1 MPAVPIPVG
10 RFRSR
15 IAQALGAVHAEIGGD
30 GLPVMLAE
38 ALRADPRGAEI
49 ALRDQVFVLARDLMG
64 KAFEHIDDHGPS
76 VVDAGGV
83 RHWRAPPTPGRAMTL
98 FGPVRF
104 RRSRYRPS
112 GGGRA
117 VRPTEAVLGIGGC
130 GMTPAAEEM
139 SLLLTSS
146 LTHRECEE
154 MWRRIAGRGPSLST
168 MMRKAADA
176 GRLWAGIEEA
186 ELEAMRER
194 EVVPGRARTVQVSL
208 DGVMMRMQAETD
220 GDGWREAGWREA
232 STGVVQLVGE
242 DGEVLSSRC
251 FGRLPEP
258 GKRSLKRLLTAEVM
272 HLLKRRPDLKLVA
285 VADGAPDN
293 WTWLESLEPDRSL
306 VDFWHS
312 CQHLKA
318 CADDA
323 FGEGSGES
331 AELVQETPQN
341 PAGRCQGHRP
351 DHRSHPPSHPFGPGW
366 RDARAGTRILPQEPG
381 ADGLQGSNGR
391 RMQHRF
397 RLRGG
402 RQQIPGA
409 AEDEAIRAMLGTRGW
424 PGGADV
430 PFPAEIGTVRCRLPQ
445 PPAPQTGKCAGQTP
459 EIQCRRSPQRPD
471 SKCRAADGQINTIR
485 ESYPF
490 GRTVLT
496 GVCNLPYC

>member
-1 MPAVPIPVG
+1 
-10 RFRSR
+10 
-15 IAQALGAVHAEIGGD
+15 
-30 GLPVMLAE
+30 
-38 ALRADPRGAEI
+38 
-49 ALRDQVFVLARDLMG
+49 
-64 KAFEHIDDHGPS
+64 
-76 VVDAGGV
+76 
-83 RHWRAPPTPGRAMTL
+83 
-98 FGPVRF
+98 
-104 RRSRYRPS
+104 
-112 GGGRA
+112 
-117 VRPTEAVLGIGGC
+117 
-130 GMTPAAEEM
+130 MTPAAEEM

-154 MWRRIAGRGPSLST
+154 MWRRIAGLGPSLST

-220 GDGWREAGWREA
+220 GDGCREAGWREA

-272 HLLKRRPDLKLVA
+272 HLLKRCPRPEACCGCRWCPRQLDLAGIAGTGPKPCGFLA
-285 VADGAPDN
+285 QLPAPEG
-293 WTWLESLEPDRSL
+293 LRRRRLRRG
-306 VDFWHS
+306 
-312 CQHLKA
+312 QR
-318 CADDA
+318 
-323 FGEGSGES
+323 GERG
-331 AELVQETPQN
+331 LVQETPQN

-409 AEDEAIRAMLGTRGW
+409 AEDEAIRAMLGTGGR

-445 PPAPQTGKCAGQTP
+445 PPATQTGKCAGQPP
-459 EIQCRRSPQRPD
+459 EIRVAARRS
-471 SKCRAADGQINTIR
+471 GLIR
-485 ESYPF
+485 NAGLPMAKSTPYANRTPPATRSGLRNSF
-490 GRTVLT
+490 ASRTANLDLGRS
-496 GVCNLPYC
+496 